1 MSKEIVWIETNAIML
16 QELMSNLIYVENREE
31 SLKGTLFFNARFK
44 IT

>member
-31 SLKGTLFFNARFK
+31 ALKGTLLFNARFK